1 MIDLSLPENSF
12 VSKIIK
18 NLSPDISNQLEEALI
33 VYDNI
38 REKEEVKA
46 DKLRMV
52 FTNIYKEILDNH
64 LNDLNAYQ
72 TTFLCTG
79 IIGDKIKIITTSN
92 STANKSAEG
101 LLMESEDN
109 KNVKGKVIELLPE
122 GTAEKVARLILESS
136 SLPSW
141 TDNIYSAIDKMKAIA
156 RGDLNPLD
164 LERSTAVKVK
174 TDKKLTQAKEREEA
188 ITKKKFV
195 IEETIN
201 KILALKK
208 ILSLFTTIAG
218 DDNLMK
224 IERDSNELLT
234 FSKFIDDAKLPSEEL
249 ESMRAQAQTIVQNIL
264 KFSKTLEKI
273 QQQID
278 SITNDLDGKFL
289 NLREIISFMSFSDAA
304 EKKASRKNFFVA
316 FDEEKIKLVKKDF
329 ELTNTIINKGAIRS
343 PLRIPTSASRVLIKE
358 HLSKNVNPVEEIFC
372 TTQNVTAS
380 LLKLTKIHINLF
392 PKDENGYPIFPP
404 IIIEPIRNYV
414 EWFDDRII
422 MSYVS
427 GEIGRKGPKYTFT
440 AVDMQVLKAMGLYL
454 AKDPIFNYRGER
466 NEGVFMAD
474 YAGKI
479 EKKAVVKW
487 TGEQKKMTMMTA
499 TKITDEAGRDEAI
512 KDYMEFVFNLANDYP
527 PPGRLSIRKVAVLLQ
542 YVVIESL
549 EKNASLILRYVGQ
562 GDPRQ
567 AREILLNFCGR
578 RTKDAK
584 NLALAAF
591 AYDSQL
597 AKFYQNNPDMMLE
610 RIFGKEAT

>member
-18 NLSPDISNQLEEALI
+18 NLSPDLSNQLEEVLRI
-33 VYDNI
+33 YDNI

-46 DKLRMV
+46 DKLRMA
-52 FTNIYKEILDNH
+52 FTNIYKEIMDNH

-79 IIGDKIKIITTSN
+79 IIGDKVKIKKQGVSVSSGN
-92 STANKSAEG
+92 SGGG
-101 LLMESEDN
+101 LLIGESN
-109 KNVKGKVIELLPE
+109 KDEKGIVIELLPE
-122 GTAEKVARLILESS
+122 GTSEKVARLIMESS

-141 TDNIYSAIDKMKAIA
+141 ADNIYSTIDKMKAIA
-156 RGDLNPLD
+156 RGELNPLD
-164 LERSTAVKVK
+164 LERSTSVKIK
-174 TDKKLTQAKEREEA
+174 TDKKLTQAKEREDA
-188 ITKKKFV
+188 VMKKKFV

-201 KILALKK
+201 KILALKR

-218 DDNLMK
+218 DDNLLK

-234 FSKFIDDAKLPSEEL
+234 FSKFIDDAKLPPEEL
-249 ESMRAQAQTIVQNIL
+249 ESMRSQAQTIVQNIL
-264 KFSKTLEKI
+264 KFSKALEKI

-289 NLREIISFMSFSDAA
+289 NLREIISLMNFSDAA
-304 EKKASRKNFFVA
+304 EQKTSRRNFFVA
-316 FDEEKIKLVKKDF
+316 FDEEKVKMVKKDT
-329 ELTNTIINKGAIRS
+329 ELTNTIINKGSMRS
-343 PLRIPTSASRVLIKE
+343 PLRIPTSASRILIKE
-358 HLSKNVNPVEEIFC
+358 HLSKNANPVEEMFC
-372 TTQNVTAS
+372 TTRNVTNS
-380 LLKLTKIHINLF
+380 LLKLSKIHVNLF
-392 PKDENGYPIFPP
+392 PKDESGYPIFPP
-404 IIIEPIRNYV
+404 VIIEPVRNYV
-414 EWFDDRII
+414 EWFDDRIV

-440 AVDMQVLKAMGLYL
+440 AVDMQVLKAMGLYF

-466 NEGVFMAD
+466 NEGVFMAE
-474 YAGKI
+474 YGGKI

-527 PPGRLSIRKVAVLLQ
+527 PPGRLSIRKVAVLLS

-562 GDPRQ
+562 GDPRS

-578 RTKDAK
+578 RPKDAK

-591 AYDSQL
+591 EYDSQV
-597 AKFYQNNPDMMLE
+597 AKFYQNNTDMMIE
-610 RIFGKEAT
+610 RIFGKEAP